1 MNVLEGL
8 DWIDACC
15 VCHGMPGIS
24 TWWLESIRK
33 WYQGGQQKG
42 IYRVGRRGGKSS
54 TLCRLAVAEA
64 LFGNHFVAPGDTPI
78 IPLIAQNRDRASELL
93 TYVRAILLACE
104 KKEKEDFRANAS
116 EICLTA
122 NRVTFKV
129 FAASIAGVSGFTSIF
144 GLCDE
149 VAKWR
154 DADTGANPATEVIAS
169 LMPTFATVPGARL
182 VLSSSPLGS
191 LDAHAKAFSRGI
203 TGGQYVDFASTWV
216 AHPEITEEKTHE
228 LEPNEAYWSREYAAL
243 PTEGDSLSMFSPHL
257 LDMAT
262 RAESVVPCEPG
273 VTYVGA
279 MDPGYVRNPWT
290 YGLFGCRYVGKE
302 IKRSM
307 VLAKEWQGSHSRPN
321 DPEAIFS
328 EISTIHKSYRG
339 SVGVYT
345 DQYEHFAL
353 QRIALKYELPVSVG
367 ERGNQ
372 LARFE
377 SLSTL
382 LASGQV
388 ELPASPQIRSD
399 LLSVQMKV
407 TPNGF
412 TIGLPETPDGR
423 HADSAPM
430 IALGI
435 SKCTVDPDPR
445 FVVMSLEQREMVS
458 LAEEYRKAK
467 LHKDPWGRTEETF

>member
-1 MNVLEGL
+1 
-8 DWIDACC
+8 
-15 VCHGMPGIS
+15 
-24 TWWLESIRK
+24 
-33 WYQGGQQKG
+33 
-42 IYRVGRRGGKSS
+42 
-54 TLCRLAVAEA
+54 
-64 LFGNHFVAPGDTPI
+64 
-78 IPLIAQNRDRASELL
+78 
-93 TYVRAILLACE
+93 
-104 KKEKEDFRANAS
+104 
-116 EICLTA
+116 
-122 NRVTFKV
+122 
-129 FAASIAGVSGFTSIF
+129 
-144 GLCDE
+144 
-149 VAKWR
+149 
-154 DADTGANPATEVIAS
+154 
-169 LMPTFATVPGARL
+169 
-182 VLSSSPLGS
+182 
-191 LDAHAKAFSRGI
+191 
-203 TGGQYVDFASTWV
+203 
-216 AHPEITEEKTHE
+216 
-228 LEPNEAYWSREYAAL
+228 
-243 PTEGDSLSMFSPHL
+243 
-257 LDMAT
+257 
-262 RAESVVPCEPG
+262 
-273 VTYVGA
+273 
-279 MDPGYVRNPWT
+279 
-290 YGLFGCRYVGKE
+290 
-302 IKRSM
+302 M
-307 VLAKEWQGSHSRPN
+307 VLAREWQGSHSKPN

-445 FVVMSLEQREMVS
+445 FVVMSLEQRETVL

-467 LHKDPWGRTEETF
+467 LPKDPWGRTEETF